1 MNNAIIKCLFF
12 WVLFAA
18 FMNGS
23 GILAGLAPPDWLVWV
38 RIGQAILV
46 FLSSIYLIRIF
57 LKSEKRTFT
66 DIGLKWDKGTLYRFL
81 LGILVGTAIFTVV
94 LLVLV
99 TLTGFELKR
108 SANDVNWQAW
118 LASLLV
124 IIPFAYLEELAFRS
138 YTLLKL
144 DKAYGLFWAQ
154 FLIAISFAL
163 YHVAGGWS
171 WQVAFLGPG
180 AWAFVFGLAAI
191 MSRGIALP
199 TGIHAALNFLQ
210 VLVGMKPGKASFWRL
225 ELKQNIPDAS
235 MLANRVGIGIQ
246 ISILLVG
253 IVATVLFIQWKK
265 MSLNKV
271 PVTKLPK

>member
-12 WVLFAA
+12 WVLFTA
-18 FMNGS
+18 FLSGS
-23 GILAGLAPPDWLVWV
+23 GFLAGLAPPDWFVWV

-46 FLSSIYLIRIF
+46 ILFSIYLIRIF

-144 DKAYGLFWAQ
+144 DNAYGLFWAQ
-154 FLIAISFAL
+154 FLVAISFAL

-246 ISILLVG
+246 ISILIVG
-253 IVATVLFIQWKK
+253 IVATFLFIQWKK

-271 PVTKLPK
+271 PVTNK

>member
-1 MNNAIIKCLFF
+1 M
-12 WVLFAA
+12 
-18 FMNGS
+18 
-23 GILAGLAPPDWLVWV
+23 AGLAPPEWLVWA

-46 FLSSIYLIRIF
+46 FLCSIYLIRIL

-66 DIGLKWDKGTLYRFL
+66 DIGLEWDKGTLYRFL

-154 FLIAISFAL
+154 FLTAISFAL
-163 YHVAGGWS
+163 CHVAGGWS
-171 WQVAFLGPG
+171 WQMAFLGPG

-225 ELKQNIPDAS
+225 ESKPNIPDAS
-235 MLANRVGIGIQ
+235 MLANSVGIGIQ
-246 ISILLVG
+246 ISIVMVG
-253 IVATVLFIQWKK
+253 IIATFLFIQWKK

-271 PVTKLPK
+271 PVTINNFSANVERET